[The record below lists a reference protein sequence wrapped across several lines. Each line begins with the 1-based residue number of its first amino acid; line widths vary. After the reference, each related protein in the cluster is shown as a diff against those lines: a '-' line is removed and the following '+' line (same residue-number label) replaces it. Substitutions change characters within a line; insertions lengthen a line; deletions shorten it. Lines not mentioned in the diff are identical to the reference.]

1 MSRSITQSAGSAA
14 KRLRE
19 DAETC
24 GIRWSKRPDMDMSSI
39 GIEKVAGA
47 TIALAW

>member
-1 MSRSITQSAGSAA
+1 MTQSAGSAA

-24 GIRWSKRPDMDMSSI
+24 GIRWSKRPDMDVSSI
-39 GIEKVAGA
+39 RIEKVAGA
-47 TIALAW
+47 VITLAW